1 MLTVPSETMGLSMKN
16 SLPFAVPASI
26 LTDECSSASLPIGPV
41 SAADAAHLFTEY
53 YDSAADYFS
62 DGRFVRRIVS
72 IDEARVSGLR
82 FAFTGERCPQCGAYS
97 VRKMRGGRR
106 GSECTQ
112 CLKLREQRRRARRA
126 NEGFK

>member
-1 MLTVPSETMGLSMKN
+1 MKN

-41 SAADAAHLFTEY
+41 SAADAAHLFAEH

-62 DGRFVRRIVS
+62 NGQYVRRIVS
-72 IDEARVSGLR
+72 VDKARVSGLR
-82 FAFTGERCPQCGAYS
+82 FAFTGERCPHCGAYS

-106 GSECTQ
+106 GSECDR
-112 CLKLREQRRRARRA
+112 CNKLRERRRRLRRM
-126 NEGFK
+126 NEDS